1 MEFLIINENKLKIT
15 LTPEEMTEYNID
27 PNDSDYENPKT
38 RRAFWRILD
47 VARERCGFKMSGDKL
62 LIQFYPAAAGGE
74 IFVTKLGKIASGAER
89 TISKSGNVAMLS
101 SRHAIYRFSDFSSLL
116 TVARALSDEAKERQS
131 KLYFSEDGNYYLFM
145 EERNTSGFFSELTI
159 LGEFASE
166 VPGNLEPY
174 ITEHSEAVAEQNALL
189 LLSEL

>member
-27 PNDSDYENPKT
+27 ASDSDCENPKT

-174 ITEHSEAVAEQNALL
+174 IKEHSEAVAEQNALL